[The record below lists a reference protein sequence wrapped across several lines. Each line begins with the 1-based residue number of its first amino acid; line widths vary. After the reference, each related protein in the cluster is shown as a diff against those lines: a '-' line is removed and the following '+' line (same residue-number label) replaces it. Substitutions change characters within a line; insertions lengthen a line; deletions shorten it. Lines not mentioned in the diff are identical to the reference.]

1 MCRPCTFADHFK
13 PMNIKLSFFT
23 LLAILASACT
33 NQATGQLGRD
43 LKLASRLDSV
53 SYGIGSDVGGNLK
66 MNLEQAGLDSLNID
80 ALFIG
85 MRDAMDS
92 NMRFDLEKIKAT
104 VHAYM
109 LDAQKAAMAK
119 QQAEAEATLAEGT
132 KFLAENGKK
141 PGMVTTASGLQYEV
155 LQMGKG
161 PKPAAEETVKV
172 HYKGTLINGK
182 QFDSSYDRGEP
193 AEFPVNAVIPGWTE
207 ALQLM
212 PVGSRW
218 KLYIPSDLAYGP
230 QGAGQDIPGNST
242 LIFEVELL
250 DIVKK

>member
-1 MCRPCTFADHFK
+1 
-13 PMNIKLSFFT
+13 MNIKLLFFAT
-23 LLAILASACT
+23 SALLLSACT
-33 NQATGQLGRD
+33 NQATGQLGRNLE
-43 LKLASRLDSV
+43 LKTTLDSV
-53 SYGIGSDVGGNLK
+53 SYGIGSDVGHNLQ
-66 MNLEQAGLDSLNID
+66 MNLQQAGLDSMNLD
-80 ALFIG
+80 AMFAG

-92 NMRFDLEKIKAT
+92 NERISSEKVKA
-104 VHAYM
+104 VVQAYM
-109 LDAQKAAMAK
+109 MDAQRKMMV
-119 QQAEAEATLAEGT
+119 QQAAKDSALLREGQA
-132 KFLAENGKK
+132 FLAENGKK
-141 PGMVTTASGLQYEV
+141 QGVVTTASGLQYEV

-161 PKPAAEETVKV
+161 PKPTAEQTVKV
-172 HYKGTLINGK
+172 NYKGTLINGK

-218 KLYIPSDLAYGP
+218 KLYIPSELAYG
-230 QGAGQDIPGNST
+230 QHGAGQDIPGNSA